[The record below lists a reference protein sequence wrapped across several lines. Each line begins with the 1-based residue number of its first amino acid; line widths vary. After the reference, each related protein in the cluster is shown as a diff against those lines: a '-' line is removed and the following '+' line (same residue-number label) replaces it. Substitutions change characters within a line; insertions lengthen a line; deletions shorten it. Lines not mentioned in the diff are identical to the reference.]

1 MECVF
6 GYCWTGFV
14 WVGWIQT
21 TELCLAWRTIK
32 LVKNKFPMV
41 NDPNKPFQLEL
52 PAVSWQLTLL
62 HRRRNASGLFQQGG
76 NINNALM
83 LKKQAVSLQ
92 SFWIHSVKVRVRCRH
107 WLHQAV
113 FSFSPYE
120 RCSEISRLFPKL
132 KFFFTTTW
140 SYFSPQFLCNITT
153 DVIRGTSALY
163 WDTRVH
169 VHVVCCWC
177 VCRSVL
183 QRACF
188 TIDLVREEEAWSRS
202 YCFRLVVKWN

>member
-83 LKKQAVSLQ
+83 LKNKQFLSNPSGYTLWKLGLDAGTDFIKQCLVSVRMRGAQRSPDFFPNWNSFSQLLDCIFPRSFSATSLQ
-92 SFWIHSVKVRVRCRH
+92 TSLEEQVHYTGTLVCMFMLYVVG
-107 WLHQAV
+107 V
-113 FSFSPYE
+113 FADLC
-120 RCSEISRLFPKL
+120 CS
-132 KFFFTTTW
+132 
-140 SYFSPQFLCNITT
+140 
-153 DVIRGTSALY
+153 
-163 WDTRVH
+163 VH
-169 VHVVCCWC
+169 V
-177 VCRSVL
+177 L
-183 QRACF
+183 PL
-188 TIDLVREEEAWSRS
+188 I
-202 YCFRLVVKWN
+202 